1 MMDTPANDS
10 IEWRVKAFDALTPA
24 ELYEILRLRIEVFVV
39 EQQCIFQDLDNKDP
53 YCEHLMGWIG
63 QQLVAITRLVPPGV
77 SYTEPSI
84 GRVATSPA
92 ARGLGLGRSLMNR
105 SIDLMIERYGNQP
118 LRIGAQL
125 YLKAFYESLGFV
137 PSGEVYLEDGIPHV
151 EMLRPG
157 SSYIH

>member
-1 MMDTPANDS
+1 MNTSTVDT

-53 YCEHLMGWIG
+53 YCEHLMGWMDHK
-63 QQLVAITRLVPPGV
+63 LVAITRLVPPGV
-77 SYTEPSI
+77 SYAEPSI

-92 ARGLGLGRSLMNR
+92 ARGLGLGRSLMNK
-105 SIDLMIERYGNQP
+105 SIELMVQRYGDQP

-125 YLKAFYESLGFV
+125 YLKAFYESLGFT

-157 SSYIH
+157 FSYNH